1 MRLVSFV
8 RSDGAARVGMLSPD
22 RARVA
27 DLTAIGLEDVYAAVP
42 RLPQLER
49 LTSHLTL
56 APGAVA
62 YGVGN
67 VRLLAPVPYARL
79 VREAPVA
86 VSADAGPARDEPA
99 LSFADPAEIA
109 GPGTHVT
116 PGAGDV
122 LGFGVAGVVGTGGR
136 DIEPATVAGHVAGY
150 TLVAEWHDPW
160 SPARRSELVVMGPA
174 LVAADA
180 FEENEALTLTV
191 PDGGVRHVAVAGATA
206 AIQRMVVAASS
217 RYTLRPGDIFLH
229 LAGATEVDL
238 PVGERGEIIIDAE
251 WSGAL
256 AHTAH
261 RNA

>member
-27 DLTAIGLEDVYAAVP
+27 DLTAIGLEDIYAAVP
-42 RLPQLER
+42 RLPQLAR
-49 LTSHLTL
+49 LTAHLTL

-62 YGVGN
+62 YDVGN

-86 VSADAGPARDEPA
+86 VSAEAGPAGDEPA

-109 GPGTHVT
+109 GPGAHVT
-116 PGAGDV
+116 PGAGDL
-122 LGFGVAGVVGTGGR
+122 LGVGVAGVVGTGGR
-136 DIEPATVAGHVAGY
+136 DIEAATVAGHVAGY
-150 TLVAEWHDPW
+150 TIVAEWHDPW

-180 FEENEALTLTV
+180 FDGNEALTLTV
-191 PDGGVRHVAVAGATA
+191 PDGGARHVTVTGATG
-206 AIQRMVVAASS
+206 AIERMVVAASS

-229 LAGATEVDL
+229 LAGAIEVDL
-238 PVGERGEIIIDAE
+238 PAGAHGEIIIDAA

>member
-42 RLPQLER
+42 RLAQLER

-62 YGVGN
+62 YGIGN

-79 VREAPVA
+79 VRETPVA
-86 VSADAGPARDEPA
+86 VSADAGPAVEELA
-99 LSFADPAEIA
+99 LTFADPAELA
-109 GPGTHVT
+109 GPGAHVT
-116 PGAGDV
+116 CGAGDV
-122 LGFGVAGVVGTGGR
+122 LGFGVAGVIGTGGR
-136 DIEPATVAGHVAGY
+136 DIDPATVEGHVAGY

-160 SPARRSELVVMGPA
+160 SPARRAELVVTGPA
-174 LVAADA
+174 LVAADL
-180 FEENEALTLTV
+180 FDENEVLSLRV
-191 PDGGVRHVAVAGATA
+191 PGGGVRHAAMSGAAAAVE
-206 AIQRMVVAASS
+206 RMVVAAST

-238 PVGERGEIIIDAE
+238 PAAERGEIIIDAE